1 MATTTPNFGWS
12 VPTSTDLV
20 KDGATA
26 IETLGDAIDASLVD
40 LKGGTTGQ
48 LLAKNSGTDMDFV
61 WSTPAASPFVGC
73 TASGAPSI
81 PNAVYT
87 AAAMPYEDIDTNSF
101 HDTSTNN
108 SRITIPSG
116 KAGKYLVILKS
127 GGPTLATT
135 KVQRLYKNGS
145 QLQDAAS
152 QNYNSNIN
160 IEGNAT
166 QQLTAIISLAE
177 GDYLEQYIYQNAG
190 SSQTI
195 PVYFHLQFLGA

>member
-81 PNAVYT
+81 PNGAYT
-87 AAAMPYEDIDTNSF
+87 ALTMGFEEIDTDAF
-101 HDTSTNN
+101 HSTTTNTS
-108 SRITIPSG
+108 RMTIPAG
-116 KAGKYLVILKS
+116 KAGKYLIIFYAS
-127 GGPTLATT
+127 YPTAATI
-135 KVQRLYKNGS
+135 KAQRLYKNGVL
-145 QLQDAAS
+145 LQTGASFNYDFRLNTTIAATIQS
-152 QNYNSNIN
+152 STILNLAVADYIEMFVYQDSGASATMQGYVNI
-160 IEGNAT
+160 
-166 QQLTAIISLAE
+166 
-177 GDYLEQYIYQNAG
+177 
-190 SSQTI
+190 
-195 PVYFHLQFLGA
+195 QFLGA